1 MNYLTT
7 KDKTKKGHIDFQVHP
22 SLMQNII
29 IKTSKTVCL
38 HTSGTQSKV
47 TVPDRGIVAHTQLVT
62 GPGHGVLS
70 GCDPN
75 LKRNV
80 QIVIFF
86 ASFT

>member
-7 KDKTKKGHIDFQVHP
+7 KDKTKKGHIDFSDRTNFQVHP

-70 GCDPN
+70 GWDPN
-75 LKRNV
+75 LK
-80 QIVIFF
+80 
-86 ASFT
+86 